1 MKTYRY
7 VASDKYGTIFRSEIV
22 AENTADVIQRLKK
35 KKIALIKIKELKK
48 TISRKQPTDKD
59 RKIRREALTHRVGKG
74 QIEELAGR
82 TASTRRKPIVTVPIK
97 PLDVVAFTQN
107 LYLLKKAD
115 FNNVHALETLL
126 DSIENVNLRIIVEDI
141 LDGVE
146 SGEYM
151 YSIMEYY
158 PDVFPPIYIGIIKTG
173 EMSGTLVNS
182 LEQAR
187 IYIESSYK
195 IKTKLKSILIPNI
208 AQFIAIILLTI
219 IGVLVAIPYVE
230 ELYTEMGL
238 EDRIP
243 KATQIATDII
253 MFTGSIWYIIVPAIA
268 AVIALIILYI
278 RTPEGRYKYDLFKYK
293 LPIFGELIVA
303 MDTQKFLNALG
314 LNLAN
319 GMRLQ
324 DSMDL
329 SKDVVKNT
337 VFLSIIE
344 TAKSNLILGES
355 WIEPFLNSNLFP
367 KMIPEMLKI
376 GMDTDLAEM
385 IVKIEDYVQHEIDR
399 KIEKTIKALPE
410 ISYAIVGVILVI
422 FVIVVMVPIIEVYMG
437 SFLFDAYL

>member
-1 MKTYRY
+1 MKLYKYT
-7 VASDKYGTIFRSEIV
+7 ASDKYGTTFKSEMT
-22 AENTADVIQRLKK
+22 ADNTAEVMKRLKDK
-35 KKIALIKIKELKK
+35 RIALIQIKEQKSTIK
-48 TISRKQPTDKD
+48 RKNPKDNKISRQ
-59 RKIRREALTHRVGKG
+59 ALTHRVGKG
-74 QIEELAGR
+74 QIEELAGKK
-82 TASTRRKPIVTVPIK
+82 TKKKSFVSTPIK
-97 PLDVVAFTQN
+97 PLDVVSFTQN

-126 DSIENVNLRIIVEDI
+126 DSVENVNLRIIVEDI
-141 LDGVE
+141 LNGVE
-146 SGEYM
+146 AGEYM

-158 PDVFPPIYIGIIKTG
+158 PEVFPPIYIGIIKTG

-182 LEQAR
+182 LQQAS

-195 IKTKLKSILIPNI
+195 IKTKLRSILIPNI
-208 AQFIAIILLTI
+208 AQFIFMIVLTFVGI
-219 IGVLVAIPYVE
+219 LVAIPYVE
-230 ELYTEMGL
+230 ELYTSLGL

-243 KATQIATDII
+243 KATQIATKVIK
-253 MFTGSIWYIIVPAIA
+253 FTVSIWYIIIPAI
-268 AVIALIILYI
+268 IALIALVLTYI
-278 RTPEGRYKYDLFKYK
+278 RTPEGRYKYDLFKYR
-293 LPIFGELIVA
+293 LPIFGELIVS

-324 DSMDL
+324 DGIDL

-344 TAKSNLILGES
+344 TSKSNLILGEN
-355 WIEPFLNSNLFP
+355 WIEPFSKSNLFP
-367 KMIPEMLKI
+367 KMVPEMLKI

-385 IVKIEDYVQHEIDR
+385 IVKIEDYMQHEIDR

-410 ISYAIVGVILVI
+410 ISYAFVGIVLVI
-422 FVIVVMVPIIEVYMG
+422 FVIVVMVPIIQVYMG

>member
-1 MKTYRY
+1 MRTYKY
-7 VASDKYGTIFRSEIV
+7 KASDKYGTIFKSEMN
-22 AENTADVIQRLKK
+22 AENTAEVMKRLKE
-35 KKIALIKIKELKK
+35 KKIALIGIKEQTK
-48 TISRKQPTDKD
+48 TIKRKNIKD
-59 RKIRREALTHRVGKG
+59 NKIRREALTHRAGRG
-74 QIEELAGR
+74 EIEELTGR
-82 TASTRRKPIVTVPIK
+82 KSKKKKLISNPIK

-126 DSIENVNLRIIVEDI
+126 DSVENENLRIIVEDI

-146 SGEYM
+146 AGEYM

-173 EMSGTLVNS
+173 ETSGTLVNS

-195 IKTKLKSILIPNI
+195 IKTKLRSILLPNI
-208 AQFIAIILLTI
+208 AQFVFMIVLTFVGI
-219 IGVLVAIPYVE
+219 LVAIPYVE
-230 ELYTEMGL
+230 ELYTSLGL

-243 KATQIATDII
+243 KATQIATKVIK
-253 MFTGSIWYIIVPAIA
+253 FTVSIWYIIIPAII
-268 AVIALIILYI
+268 AVIALIVTYI

-324 DSMDL
+324 DSIDL

-344 TAKSNLILGES
+344 TSKSNLILGES
-355 WIEPFLNSNLFP
+355 WIEPFTKSNLFP

-410 ISYAIVGVILVI
+410 ISYAFVGVILVI
-422 FVIVVMVPIIEVYMG
+422 FVIVVMVPIIQVYMG